1 MADAAEAG
9 DFERQFGGRDVDAHA
24 ADDDRYQFPFAESQT
39 EIIHASHFVPYDV
52 CWRSWWRLRGQRPE
66 KFLVTPVTREASRR
80 PVCGVRGAL
89 PRVQAMRGRGSR
101 TTAYCT
107 LSAVAPDQSRAAGT
121 RSGAT
126 RRSAGDG
133 LHGADQAGA
142 LVVQHLVE
150 HGEEQVLLLQVVV
163 LHQLVECFRQAEVA
177 AV

>member
-107 LSAVAPDQSRAAGT
+107 LSAVAPDQSRPAGT
-121 RSGAT
+121 RSGADAQ
-126 RRSAGDG
+126 RAMACMAPIRPARSSSSIWSNMGKSRSSS
-133 LHGADQAGA
+133 
-142 LVVQHLVE
+142 
-150 HGEEQVLLLQVVV
+150 
-163 LHQLVECFRQAEVA
+163 FRLWCCTSWWSVSDRPR
-177 AV
+177 